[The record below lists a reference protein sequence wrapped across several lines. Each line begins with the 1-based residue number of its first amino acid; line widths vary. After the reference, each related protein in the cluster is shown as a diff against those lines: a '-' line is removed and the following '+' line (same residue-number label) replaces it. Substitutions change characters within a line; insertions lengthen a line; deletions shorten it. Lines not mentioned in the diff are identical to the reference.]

1 MDPIEQNIS
10 SAQTCPDVSRKF
22 DQESSYQELTR
33 MISLHGYPLSIVK
46 HEEMRCFA
54 KGLNLAFNM
63 ASSIDIEEFS
73 TILFQERKASLKKKI
88 ALSSHRVSLSA
99 CLWTLGSEAL
109 VKYLCLA
116 VHFIDSD
123 WKLLRA

>member
-1 MDPIEQNIS
+1 MDQHTVASPPRDKMDPIEQNIS

-63 ASSIDIEEFS
+63 ASSIDIEVFNYFVPGE
-73 TILFQERKASLKKKI
+73 K
-88 ALSSHRVSLSA
+88 
-99 CLWTLGSEAL
+99 GSP
-109 VKYLCLA
+109 
-116 VHFIDSD
+116 
-123 WKLLRA
+123 